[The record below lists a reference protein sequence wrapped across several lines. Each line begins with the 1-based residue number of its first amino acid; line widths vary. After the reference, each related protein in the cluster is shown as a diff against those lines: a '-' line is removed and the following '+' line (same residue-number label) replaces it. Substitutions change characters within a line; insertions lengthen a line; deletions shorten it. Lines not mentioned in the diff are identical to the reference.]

1 MFLIEVIL
9 LKHSLSIIFVQL
21 LGALISISA
30 AAYITAKE
38 GAIFFGEINAWLGLF
53 TILSTMSFLGIPEYM
68 QKRFALGATPIIVY
82 RYIPLLLIVNILLS
96 VFFIQMD
103 ASTNLNV
110 KYFDAFYIAVYSI
123 TLFIIEVIA
132 RYFFQASKAILGQSM
147 ITGMSS
153 SFWLFSLLF
162 LTIIESNNISKMI
175 VYSVAPMMLIAFYLL
190 LLFNKNSTQNIILS
204 DEKSGIA
211 SYLNPYLVR
220 VNVVLL
226 DWLPILLLSKL
237 GMFEIAGYYALAIRI
252 LMPISLASSAVANY
266 LQKEGLSNKLSMSKA
281 NAVSVAYL
289 GLLCIFGVIVLLAVK
304 ENPFNFLFDA
314 AYFINENIV
323 ALSLLFAYRVIYLV
337 FNFAST
343 VLLAW
348 VIDASY
354 WLIVIST
361 VATGLIGTSL
371 FITFNGDT
379 LSYLTLISIP
389 VINIVII
396 QFFSRK
402 VERV

>member
-1 MFLIEVIL
+1 M
-9 LKHSLSIIFVQL
+9 LKHSLSIICIQL

-30 AAYITAKE
+30 AAYITSKE
-38 GAIFFGEINAWLGLF
+38 GAVFFGEINAWLGLF

-82 RYIPLLLIVNILLS
+82 RYIPLLLIVNVLLS
-96 VFFIQMD
+96 LFFIQID
-103 ASTNLNV
+103 ASANLNV

-162 LTIIESNNISKMI
+162 LAIIESSNISRMI
-175 VYSVAPMMLIAFYLL
+175 VYSIAPMMLIAFYI
-190 LLFNKNSTQNIILS
+190 LLFFKKNSSQNTIPP
-204 DEKSGIA
+204 DEKSGVA

-237 GMFEIAGYYALAIRI
+237 GMFEIAGYYALAIRV

-266 LQKEGLSNKLSMSKA
+266 LQKEGLSNKLRMSKA
-281 NAVSVAYL
+281 NIFSAAYL
-289 GLLCIFGVIVLLAVK
+289 GLLCAFGVIMLMIVNK
-304 ENPFNFLFDA
+304 NPFNFLRDA
-314 AYFINENIV
+314 ASFINENIL
-323 ALSLLFAYRVIYLV
+323 ALSLLFLYRVIYLV

-343 VLLAW
+343 ILLAW
-348 VIDASY
+348 IINASY
-354 WLIVIST
+354 WLIVSST
-361 VATGLIGTSL
+361 VATALIGTFL
-371 FITFNGDT
+371 FITFNGNA
-379 LSYLTLISIP
+379 LSYITLISIP
-389 VINIVII
+389 AINIVII
-396 QFFSRK
+396 QIFLRK
-402 VERV
+402 VDRT